1 MKKIEIGIFIILA
14 LGMLLRIIQLPGSGI
29 FFVLGW
35 SLLSIFYFYLS
46 FAYLN
51 NVGLR
56 RLFKRESYSG
66 IGASQILL
74 GVAAGIALSILCIGC
89 LFKMQFWP
97 GADTN
102 LLVGLVLTALVL
114 IPISIQVAKN
124 QMAVF
129 KRALNRLVFFGAVGL
144 FLFLISPDK
153 LVELYYWS
161 NSEYAEVYK
170 AWLKDQ
176 DNEEL
181 VKELR
186 RMEREDFWQNFI

>member
-1 MKKIEIGIFIILA
+1 MKKIEIGLFSILT
-14 LGMLLRIIQLPGSGI
+14 LGFLLQVIQLPGSSI
-29 FFVLGW
+29 FFILGW
-35 SLLSIFYFYLS
+35 GLLSMFYFYLS

-66 IGASQILL
+66 IGATRIILA
-74 GVAAGIALSILCIGC
+74 VISGIALSILCIGC

-97 GADTN
+97 GANTN

-114 IPISIQVAKN
+114 IPVSILDARNHMKVY
-124 QMAVF
+124 
-129 KRALNRLVFFGAVGL
+129 KRTLYRLVFFGAVGL
-144 FLFLISPDK
+144 FLFLISSDK

-161 NSEYAEVYK
+161 NSEYAEVYN

-176 DNEEL
+176 GNEEL

-186 RMEREDFWQNFI
+186 RMEREGFW

>member
-1 MKKIEIGIFIILA
+1 M
-14 LGMLLRIIQLPGSGI
+14 
-29 FFVLGW
+29 
-35 SLLSIFYFYLS
+35 FYFYLS
-46 FAYLN
+46 FAYFN

-56 RLFKRESYSG
+56 RLLKRDSYSG
-66 IGASQILL
+66 IGAKQLILA
-74 GVAAGIALSILCIGC
+74 VISGIALSILCIGC

-97 GADTN
+97 GADIN

-114 IPISIQVAKN
+114 IPISIQTARN

-129 KRALNRLVFFGAVGL
+129 KRALYRLVFFGAVGL
-144 FLFLISPDK
+144 FLFLISTDK

-176 DNEEL
+176 GNEEL
-181 VKELR
+181 EKELR
-186 RMEREDFWQNFI
+186 RMEREDFW

>member
-1 MKKIEIGIFIILA
+1 MKKIEIGIFSILA
-14 LGMLLRIIQLPGSGI
+14 LGLVLRLIQLPGSGI

-35 SLLSIFYFYLS
+35 SLLSMFYFYLS
-46 FAYLN
+46 FAYFN

-56 RLFKRESYSG
+56 RLFKRDSYSG
-66 IGASQILL
+66 IGAMRIILA
-74 GVAAGIALSILCIGC
+74 VISGIALSVLCIGC

-97 GADTN
+97 GADIN

-114 IPISIQVAKN
+114 IPISILALKS
-124 QMAVF
+124 QMAIF
-129 KRALNRLVFFGAVGL
+129 KRALYRLVFFGAVGL
-144 FLFLISPDK
+144 FLFLISSDK
-153 LVELYYWS
+153 LIELYYWS

-181 VKELR
+181 EKELR
-186 RMEREDFWQNFI
+186 RMEREEFW

>member
-1 MKKIEIGIFIILA
+1 MKRIEIGIFVILA
-14 LGMLLRIIQLPGSGI
+14 LGLALRVIQLPGSGI
-29 FFVLGW
+29 FFILGW
-35 SLLSIFYFYLS
+35 SLLSMFYFYLS

-56 RLFKRESYSG
+56 RLFKRDSYSE
-66 IGASQILL
+66 IGATRIILA
-74 GVAAGIALSILCIGC
+74 VISGIALSILCIGC

-114 IPISIQVAKN
+114 IPISIVALKS
-124 QMAVF
+124 QLAVF
-129 KRALNRLVFFGAVGL
+129 KRALYRLVFFGAVGL
-144 FLFLISPDK
+144 FLFIISPDK

-170 AWLKDQ
+170 DWLKDQ

-186 RMEREDFWQNFI
+186 RMEREDFW